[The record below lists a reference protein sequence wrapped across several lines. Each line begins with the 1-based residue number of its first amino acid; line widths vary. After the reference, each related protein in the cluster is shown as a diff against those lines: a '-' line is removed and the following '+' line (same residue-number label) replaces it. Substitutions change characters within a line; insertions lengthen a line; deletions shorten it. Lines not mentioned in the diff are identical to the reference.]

1 MDKKRVIGSYY
12 TPKKLA
18 DFMVEYSLSKLDK
31 KKISILEPSV
41 GDGIFIS
48 SICNFSNIGKF
59 NEIFLNIVEREEE
72 ELQKALQRPI
82 LKHIKVN
89 GVNSDYLDFH
99 FEDKKKYSLIIGN
112 PPYVKKNYLN
122 NYQKD
127 LAKSIHLQN
136 GLANK
141 SIHNI
146 WSAFVISAL
155 DKLESNGI
163 LAFVLPLELLQVT
176 FAKEI
181 RDLLQDKLERL
192 EIFMFNEL
200 QFQECKGQDTVVVIG
215 YKTHKKKGTFYTTI
229 KSSGQLMKQDFCLHQ
244 NTSVSSTNKK
254 WTHHFIT
261 PEENTFLENLRHQ
274 LKPVSN
280 YLDNRPGI
288 VTACNSY
295 FIVNLETLEKYE
307 LSRYAKPIVQ
317 KGQFVNGSIS
327 FTEENHKAL
336 IESNKPAFL
345 LDFNTIKDKRVH
357 KKVKHYLEIGEL
369 KEIHLRYKCELRKI
383 WYQIPNISSEAEAF
397 FFKRAHNYPK
407 LIKNEAKVHVTDSAY
422 KIEMKEN
429 KNINDFIYSF
439 YNSLTLAYAE
449 LEGRYYGGG
458 VLELTP
464 NEFRTLPIPFTLV
477 KDFEAYK
484 KIFEDKINISEI
496 TKRFDSVIL
505 NSSLGLNSEEID
517 KIQKIKDKLLEKRLK
532 ND

>member
-1 MDKKRVIGSYY
+1 MDKKRTIGSYY

-18 DFMVEYSLSKLDK
+18 DFMGDYCLSRLDK
-31 KKISILEPSV
+31 KNISILEPSV

-48 SICNFSNIGKF
+48 SICNFSDIEKF
-59 NEIFLNIVEREEE
+59 NKISLNIVEREKE
-72 ELQKALQRPI
+72 ELQKALKRQT

-99 FEDKKKYSLIIGN
+99 FNDKKKYSLIIGN
-112 PPYVKKNYLN
+112 PPYVKKNYLDDS
-122 NYQKD
+122 QKE
-127 LAKSIHLQN
+127 LAKTIHLQN

-155 DKLESNGI
+155 EKLESNGI

-181 RDLLQDKLERL
+181 RDLLQNKLERL

-200 QFQECKGQDTVVVIG
+200 QFHECKGQDTVVLIG
-215 YKTHKKKGTFYTTI
+215 YKNHKEKGTFYTTI
-229 KSSGQLMKQDFCLHQ
+229 ESSNQLENQDFCLNQ
-244 NTSVSSTNKK
+244 NISVSSTNKK

-261 PEENTFLENLRHQ
+261 PEENIFLENLRSQ

-280 YLDNRPGI
+280 YLDNRPGV
-288 VTACNSY
+288 VTACNKY
-295 FIVNLETLEKYE
+295 FIVNFETLEKYQ
-307 LSRYAKPIVQ
+307 LSKYAKPIVQ

-327 FTEENHKAL
+327 FTEENHKTL
-336 IESNKPAFL
+336 VESNKPAFL
-345 LDFNTIKDKRVH
+345 LDFNIMKDRRVP
-357 KKVKHYLEIGEL
+357 KKVKQYLEIGEL
-369 KEIHLRYKCELRKI
+369 EEINLRHKCELRKK
-383 WYQIPNISSEAEAF
+383 WYQIPNISKEAEGF

-407 LIKNEAKVHVTDSAY
+407 VIKNDAKVHVTDSAY

-429 KNINDFIYSF
+429 KNIDDFIYSF

-464 NEFRTLPIPFTLV
+464 NEFRTLPIPYISV
-477 KDFEAYK
+477 KDFKDYK
-484 KIFEDKINISEI
+484 QLFESKTDINEI
-496 TKRFDSVIL
+496 TKRFNSAIL
-505 NSSLGLNSEEID
+505 NSVLGLNSEEIN
-517 KIQKIKDKLLEKRLK
+517 KIQKIKDKLVDKRLK
-532 ND
+532 T